1 MKHDLISDCISSI
14 KNSENVGKE
23 ECLVPFSNL
32 IKNVLKVMKK
42 NNYIGDF
49 EKTGEKIKVKLNHR
63 INNCKVIRPR
73 FSVKKDEFD
82 KWKKRY
88 LPAEGFGILILTT
101 NEGVLDHREIEKKK
115 IGGKLL
121 AYVY

>member
-1 MKHDLISDCISSI
+1 MKHDLLSDCISSI

-23 ECLVPFSNL
+23 ECLVPSSNL
-32 IKNVLKVMKK
+32 IKNVLEVMKK
-42 NNYIGDF
+42 NGYIEGF
-49 EKTGEKIKVKLNHR
+49 GKTGEEIKVKLNHK
-63 INNCKVIRPR
+63 INDCKVIKPR
-73 FSVKKDEFD
+73 FSVRKDEFD

-101 NEGVLDHREIEKKK
+101 NKGVLDHREVEKEKM
-115 IGGKLL
+115 GGKLL